1 MTETPK
7 CNYCGEEMK
16 LVDSF
21 VSTETLQNQI
31 AYRYSCEEC
40 KSLSPR
46 KITPDEA
53 LSAALHRAEPEM
65 RPLTM
70 EEVLELG
77 KDNDSIVYIETRRFG
92 GRGWCQPCTI
102 IFDSSAEGQKNEIHF
117 YEPGN
122 DLPEFWPE
130 AEYGKSWRCWPRKPT
145 PEQMAAAIAQNID
158 WGSDEKTVAQLG
170 RICDKARAIQRERA
184 LYAGEGEEK

>member
-7 CNYCGEEMK
+7 CPYCGAELEVTHAFVNDATAAHK
-16 LVDSF
+16 LVYTCF
-21 VSTETLQNQI
+21 CRECGVYTPKRSTPEG
-31 AYRYSCEEC
+31 
-40 KSLSPR
+40 
-46 KITPDEA
+46 A

-65 RPLTM
+65 RPLTL

-77 KDNDSIVYIETRRFG
+77 KDEDSIVYIESRRFG
-92 GRGWCQPCTI
+92 GCGWYQPCAI

-122 DLPEFWPE
+122 DLPDFWPE

-145 PEQMAAAIAQNID
+145 PEQMTAAK
-158 WGSDEKTVAQLG
+158 W
-170 RICDKARAIQRERA
+170 
-184 LYAGEGEEK
+184 EEST